1 MLMDAHRSAVDHLH
15 VAVVGL
21 AYAAPDAVP
30 NSRLA
35 PPSEALVA
43 GRGRAQLL
51 RQSPPRRAG
60 PQYPEDP
67 VQDPPIIHPRHPA
80 RLVRQQRRDHA
91 PLEIA
96 QLVSLHDPT
105 PPVEELE

>member
-1 MLMDAHRSAVDHLH
+1 GH
-15 VAVVGL
+15 
-21 AYAAPDAVP
+21 DAVP
-30 NSRLA
+30 NSRLS
-35 PPSEALVA
+35 PPYEAVVA
-43 GRGRAQLL
+43 GRGRAELL

-60 PQYPEDP
+60 PQHPEDP
-67 VQDPPIIHPRHPA
+67 VQDPPIIHPRYPA

-105 PPVEELE
+105 PPVSELESHLDPRGNPFYGLMTLTPAR